1 MDTQEKLY
9 KGFGF
14 ITKRAKD
21 LYSLIDAI
29 HGLKS
34 EQGVSALMYYNEKAG
49 DGYLALL
56 EQLKMLDK
64 KLHAK
69 ALKEAK
75 EYGIIESNIE

>member
-1 MDTQEKLY
+1 MTEGKKRNRAEHLY
-9 KGFGF
+9 
-14 ITKRAKD
+14 A
-21 LYSLIDAI
+21 LIDAI

-56 EQLKMLDK
+56 EQLGTLPPN
-64 KLHAK
+64 LHAK
-69 ALKEAK
+69 AIKEAK